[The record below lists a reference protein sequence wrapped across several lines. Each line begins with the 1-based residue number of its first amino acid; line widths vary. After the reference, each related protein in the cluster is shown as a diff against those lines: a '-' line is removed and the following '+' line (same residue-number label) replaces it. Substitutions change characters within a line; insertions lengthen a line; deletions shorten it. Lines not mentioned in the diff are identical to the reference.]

1 LELMPV
7 HSFALRAKSLGG
19 RVALVAGGA
28 AVLVSSTGRVPTTAQ
43 LSTHPTATPPDQST
57 HLVLTL
63 ATAVISA
70 LVIFV
75 AAFLLGLWC
84 GWMWR
89 RQRGTRL

>member
-1 LELMPV
+1 MPV
-7 HSFALRAKSLGG
+7 HSFALRAKGLGG

-28 AVLVSSTGRVPTTAQ
+28 VVLVASIGRVPTIAEI
-43 LSTHPTATPPDQST
+43 STQPTAAPPEQQT
-57 HLVLTL
+57 YLALTL
-63 ATAVISA
+63 GTAVTSA

-75 AAFLLGLWC
+75 GAFLLGLWC